1 MQEELIIHI
10 DWDGPYTQQESA
22 LLHSPTD
29 FGIYQVYGAHPVYGG
44 DTLLYIGIA
53 CDRTFGQRIPE
64 HGWCQWTRNPAN
76 VTIHV
81 GRLSGC
87 TTPDHPTWSRW
98 IKLAERLLIYS
109 HYPVYNT
116 QKQLA
121 GLERDLW
128 HVHVLNW
135 KHHRDLM
142 AEVSGARWTSR
153 FDIMEGYHS
162 FSNLDRASTGTQETE
177 QDAPVQ
183 PLGPPT
189 FDGSSMNS
197 TPLASM
203 QPSAAPAVSEV
214 DVDLLLHKPIQRL
227 V

>member
-1 MQEELIIHI
+1 MPEELIIHI
-10 DWDGPYTQQESA
+10 DWNGPYTQPATA
-22 LLHSPTD
+22 LLNGPTD
-29 FGIYQVYGAHPVYGG
+29 FGVYQIYGAHPVYGG
-44 DTLLYIGIA
+44 DTLLYIGLA
-53 CDRTFGQRIPE
+53 CDRTFGQRISE
-64 HGWCQWTRNPAN
+64 HGWCQGTRNPAN
-76 VTIHV
+76 VSIHV

-87 TTPDHPTWSRW
+87 STPDDPTWSRW

-153 FDIMEGYHS
+153 FEVMEGYHN
-162 FSNLDRASTGTQETE
+162 FSNLDKPPAGVEETE
-177 QDAPVQ
+177 QDAAGQ

-189 FDGSSMNS
+189 FEDSPVIPTS
-197 TPLASM
+197 TPSSES
-203 QPSAAPAVSEV
+203 PAAPAVPA
-214 DVDLLLHKPIQRL
+214 L
-227 V
+227 